1 MNFIYVN
8 IIASVAIV
16 FCIIIRSIFINKM
29 PKKVFKIIWAII
41 IVRLIFPKLPSINT
55 IIFQIKSVVPNN
67 YDKEYS
73 KFLFRATHYTQNP
86 HTNQG
91 MNISHLLAIIW
102 ITGFLLFAF
111 FFICA
116 YLKNYK
122 MFSQIPDIENE
133 LISGWIQN
141 NVHIKRSISIK
152 YSPKMKSPLTY
163 GLIHPVILLPY
174 RSEQLSERQKNYIL
188 MHEYIHIKNYDN
200 LFKQIALFAI
210 CLNWFNPFCWIMLI
224 LLNRDIELACDEE
237 VIKYLGLCNR
247 SDYAMTLIA
256 FEEIKSGLLNV
267 NSNFSKDALEERIVA
282 IMKCKK
288 TNKYI
293 FGTAILCI
301 LAVCTFIITDYQV
314 NATGSQKNISTFE
327 DSLNDGI
334 MSKQT
339 SDGDWI
345 ISENNGKTW
354 TPESNL
360 ETTDSQ
366 FEWYTYKEYAAEL
379 EATKKEL
386 NKMLEDNSVVE
397 TSAGKSQLTQK
408 DVDSIIADMEDTL
421 MQIKNGK
428 KISKPQDNM
437 DGMASIPENG
447 ISSYYD

>member
-1 MNFIYVN
+1 
-8 IIASVAIV
+8 
-16 FCIIIRSIFINKM
+16 
-29 PKKVFKIIWAII
+29 
-41 IVRLIFPKLPSINT
+41 
-55 IIFQIKSVVPNN
+55 
-67 YDKEYS
+67 
-73 KFLFRATHYTQNP
+73 
-86 HTNQG
+86 
-91 MNISHLLAIIW
+91 
-102 ITGFLLFAF
+102 
-111 FFICA
+111 
-116 YLKNYK
+116 
-122 MFSQIPDIENE
+122 
-133 LISGWIQN
+133 
-141 NVHIKRSISIK
+141 
-152 YSPKMKSPLTY
+152 
-163 GLIHPVILLPY
+163 
-174 RSEQLSERQKNYIL
+174 
-188 MHEYIHIKNYDN
+188 
-200 LFKQIALFAI
+200 
-210 CLNWFNPFCWIMLI
+210 
-224 LLNRDIELACDEE
+224 
-237 VIKYLGLCNR
+237 
-247 SDYAMTLIA
+247 
-256 FEEIKSGLLNV
+256 
-267 NSNFSKDALEERIVA
+267 
-282 IMKCKK
+282 MKCKK

>member
-152 YSPKMKSPLTY
+152 YSP
-163 GLIHPVILLPY
+163 
-174 RSEQLSERQKNYIL
+174 
-188 MHEYIHIKNYDN
+188 
-200 LFKQIALFAI
+200 
-210 CLNWFNPFCWIMLI
+210 NWI
-224 LLNRDIELACDEE
+224 
-237 VIKYLGLCNR
+237 G
-247 SDYAMTLIA
+247 
-256 FEEIKSGLLNV
+256 
-267 NSNFSKDALEERIVA
+267 
-282 IMKCKK
+282 
-288 TNKYI
+288 
-293 FGTAILCI
+293 
-301 LAVCTFIITDYQV
+301 
-314 NATGSQKNISTFE
+314 
-327 DSLNDGI
+327 
-334 MSKQT
+334 
-339 SDGDWI
+339 
-345 ISENNGKTW
+345 
-354 TPESNL
+354 
-360 ETTDSQ
+360 
-366 FEWYTYKEYAAEL
+366 
-379 EATKKEL
+379 
-386 NKMLEDNSVVE
+386 
-397 TSAGKSQLTQK
+397 
-408 DVDSIIADMEDTL
+408 
-421 MQIKNGK
+421 
-428 KISKPQDNM
+428 
-437 DGMASIPENG
+437 
-447 ISSYYD
+447 